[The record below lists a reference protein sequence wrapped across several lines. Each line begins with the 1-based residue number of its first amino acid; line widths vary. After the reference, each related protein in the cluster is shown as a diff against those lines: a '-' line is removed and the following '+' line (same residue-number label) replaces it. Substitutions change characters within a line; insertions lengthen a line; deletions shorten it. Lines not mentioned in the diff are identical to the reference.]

1 METRRGWTRRALGA
15 LAGSVAAAAPAAVT
29 ASPSLEAAQA
39 TASPSGVSNPD
50 LEAARQAI
58 KRNAKSLAEAPLTP
72 ADEPAFRFEA

>member
-15 LAGSVAAAAPAAVT
+15 LAGSVAAVTPASAV
-29 ASPSLEAAQA
+29 PGLEAAQA
-39 TASPSGVSNPD
+39 SAPPAGAANPD